1 MMQALPESQLTTSN
15 LQLQY
20 VPSLNFQRGQHA
32 GADGSSIAAYSD
44 SPSTRGPS
52 IASTTSVLEDLAKI
66 DFDNIAPMCISIA
79 CASMCDC
86 PLIAV
91 SKGFL
96 DISGYD
102 RDEVLGI
109 NCRFLNANLPV
120 PSQVRQSIRN
130 VCAAEGGEN
139 EETECRV
146 SLLNRRKNGSLFYNQ
161 LLLKHIYIDGIR
173 FVIGFQNEVQSL
185 TDYQSQAGLHS
196 VMHTLQNLGMR
207 NYVRRKFLG

>member
-1 MMQALPESQLTTSN
+1 MSVANSCALDKREDETENGL
-15 LQLQY
+15 LLGFG
-20 VPSLNFQRGQHA
+20 VHALWRG
-32 GADGSSIAAYSD
+32 
-44 SPSTRGPS
+44 
-52 IASTTSVLEDLAKI
+52 
-66 DFDNIAPMCISIA
+66 C
-79 CASMCDC
+79 
-86 PLIAV
+86 
-91 SKGFL
+91 
-96 DISGYD
+96 
-102 RDEVLGI
+102 
-109 NCRFLNANLPV
+109 
-120 PSQVRQSIRN
+120 QSIRN